1 MAPRRAQ
8 NTNRQ
13 GAAFEL
19 RIMADLAR
27 HGYIAHRSS
36 GSHGAVDVVAVGDT
50 ATLWVQAKI
59 SQKTIPPVERRSVLA
74 LAARAGLSAVP
85 MSAYRT
91 PGGVGYRVLTGPG
104 ARDFLPWEPSPLRF
118 APCANADC
126 DPAHSLNGHN
136 DVGCWHRNG
145 TCPCT
150 AFRLGALT

>member
-1 MAPRRAQ
+1 MASTRRAK

-27 HGYIAHRSS
+27 HGYVAHRSS

-50 ATLWVQAKI
+50 STLWIQAKI
-59 SQKTIPPVERRSVLA
+59 SQQTIPPAERAAVLA
-74 LAARAGLSAVP
+74 LVDRVGLSATP
-85 MSAYRT
+85 MSAYRV

-104 ARDFLPWEPSPLRF
+104 PKDFLPWEPSPLRF
-118 APCANADC
+118 APCTNVDC
-126 DPAHSLNGHN
+126 DPEHRLSAHTGL
-136 DVGCWHRNG
+136 GCWSRDG

-150 AFRLGALT
+150 AFVLGT